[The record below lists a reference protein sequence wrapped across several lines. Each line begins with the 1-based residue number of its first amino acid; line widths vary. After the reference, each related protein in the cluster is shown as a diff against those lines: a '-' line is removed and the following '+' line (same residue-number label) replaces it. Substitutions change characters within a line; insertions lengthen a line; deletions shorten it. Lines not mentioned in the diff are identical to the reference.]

1 MSYSKLFLDVLRC
14 FLFIIT
20 MIVSLF
26 VFIFYCAIKID
37 DNTYYRS
44 DNITKAQSDD
54 IKELIGFSQFTNLT
68 VKGFDYRLT
77 SDNESVSAYTFDI
90 TITENEF
97 QDFSEYIKTEMPQ
110 IDYRNYLDVVIVED
124 NPIMN
129 EPLYKSQLKYITQGD
144 GQKLYY
150 ISKDDDVRY
159 AAGVWIII
167 PQFILLMLVNSLIIL
182 PYKDIISFIRKKVS
196 PRKVPMH

>member
-1 MSYSKLFLDVLRC
+1 
-14 FLFIIT
+14 